1 MVKTDDHFDVYNI
14 FIIITTNE
22 KVKLLFKCLKGSISG
37 QIYIVAFIDW
47 IFVTARE
54 SQMKTLNVR

>member
-1 MVKTDDHFDVYNI
+1 MVKIDDHFGFYNI

-22 KVKLLFKCLKGSISG
+22 KVKLLFKYLKGSISG

-47 IFVTARE
+47 IFITTRE
-54 SQMKTLNVR
+54 NQMKTDRWH